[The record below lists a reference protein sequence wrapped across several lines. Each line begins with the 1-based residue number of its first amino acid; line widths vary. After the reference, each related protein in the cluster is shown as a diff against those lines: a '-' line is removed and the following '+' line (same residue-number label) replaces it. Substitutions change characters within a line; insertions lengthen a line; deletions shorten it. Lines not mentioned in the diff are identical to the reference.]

1 MDAGHPTPGDT
12 RRPPGPRPV
21 ILSYC
26 ATFLPREML
35 HVYRQVTGIRSFDN
49 WVITRTRANADSF
62 PYPQLCVLRKSPL
75 RAFRRLWHR
84 LHRRAVPLGAGEV
97 RQALAF
103 AAAHHA
109 RLLHVYLGSEA
120 LRAVPLLSRFPGAR
134 IVSFHGADLSHEFSA
149 ADYAA
154 LWRQA
159 ELFLCRSESL
169 RRDLLAKGCPESRIR
184 LNYTGV
190 PLPPGVIPKP
200 CPDWQH
206 GTPVRLLQVCRLI
219 QKKGLDVSLH
229 ATRQIKDAGV
239 PVRLVL
245 AGGGPEEPR
254 LRQLTAE
261 LGLAAEV
268 YFAGFVSGA
277 ALDALFK
284 ASDIFLHP
292 SRETGGGDRE
302 GIPNSLLEAMSFGL
316 PVISTRHSG
325 IPEAVTHD
333 ENGLLISECQSD
345 ALATE
350 ALRVLNSA
358 DHFSQISGLAR
369 RTVETRFSVERCIAR
384 LEAAYAEALTM
395 RVPADQLG

>member
-1 MDAGHPTPGDT
+1 MTEKP
-12 RRPPGPRPV
+12 PV

-35 HVYRQVTGIRSFDN
+35 HVYRQVNGIRSFDN

-84 LHRRAVPLGAGEV
+84 LHRRSVPLGSGEV

-103 AAAHHA
+103 AAGHHA

-120 LRAVPLLSRFPGAR
+120 LRALPLLERFPGAR
-134 IVSFHGADLSHEFSA
+134 IVSFHGADLSHEFTT
-149 ADYAA
+149 ADYAD
-154 LWRQA
+154 LWPRA

-190 PLPPGVIPKP
+190 PLPPGVLPKP

-206 GTPVRLLQVCRLI
+206 GTPVRMLQVCRLI
-219 QKKGLDVSLH
+219 QKKGLDVSLD
-229 ATRQIKDAGV
+229 AARQIKDAGV

-254 LRQLTAE
+254 LRQLTTE

-268 YFAGFVSGA
+268 HFAGFVSGA
-277 ALDALFK
+277 ALDALFQ
-284 ASDIFLHP
+284 ASDIFLNP

-325 IPEAVTHD
+325 IPEAITTG
-333 ENGLLISECQSD
+333 ENGLLISKCEPG
-345 ALATE
+345 ALAAE
-350 ALRVLNSA
+350 AVRLLNA
-358 DHFSQISGLAR
+358 PECFTQLSGAAR
-369 RTVETRFSVERCIAR
+369 RTVENRFSTDRCVGQ
-384 LEAAYAEALTM
+384 LEAAYWEALSL
-395 RVPADQLG
+395 RVPENRPC